1 MAQPEAESSRAGA
14 DPAQVPHWETRM
26 SESGELTATLVGIG
40 RPITVSAHDVDAL
53 RKKVRDVVMRGML

>member
-40 RPITVSAHDVDAL
+40 RSDHRFGA
-53 RKKVRDVVMRGML
+53 